1 VLARSLATALVYVL
15 AVSAAEA
22 PSFTPQQKRWWA
34 IQPLAK
40 PAPPEVKDANWSTN
54 EIDRFILAKLEAK
67 NLKPNPEASRY
78 TLIRRATLDLTGLPP
93 TPEEIQAFL
102 NDKTS
107 QAWERV
113 IDRLLASPH
122 YGERWARHWMDVARY
137 ADSDGFKADDTR
149 PHIWR
154 YRDWVIQSLNADKP
168 YARFVKEQIAG
179 DELYPGDTA
188 AKVAV
193 GFNRHFPDEYN
204 AAHIRLRR
212 QEMLNDITD
221 ATAYAFL
228 GVTVACARCHDHK
241 FDPIL
246 HKDYYRLQAFFAN
259 TRIDDDV
266 NLDDAQTRAQY
277 QAAYAKWDG
286 ATKAIREEMQA
297 LLKPIR
303 DKRSQ
308 ERLERF
314 PEDIQSILTMKPE
327 ARNAEQWMLY
337 HKAYPQVLFTDREL
351 ENGLKG
357 EQSKRYKELK
367 AQLAAFENIKPAEP
381 NLAQT
386 LADASTE
393 APSTH
398 VLRGG
403 AWDGQMEE
411 VQPGFLSILDA
422 APAKVQPLANS
433 TGRRSA
439 LASWIADPNNP
450 LSNRVFVNRVWHY
463 HFGQGIVATPN
474 DFGVMGA
481 RPSHRELL
489 DWLTVTFARED
500 GGSMKK
506 LHKRI
511 MMSSTYRQSSL
522 SREDGQ
528 KADAENKL
536 LWKFSRRRLEGEA
549 VRDSM
554 LAASGILNPKMG
566 GPGLFPPL
574 PDGAL
579 PKGYK
584 LWNVDEEESEQFRR
598 SVYIFVRRNLRYPM
612 FQSFDMPDT
621 HESCARRQAS
631 TTPDQALEL
640 MNGKLIARYAKF
652 FAERVANDKGL
663 DLRAQAERA
672 LRLAYARPVHPEEI
686 ASAVSFLE
694 KQEKISGS
702 REGALGDL
710 CHTLLSSNEF
720 LYLQ

>member
-1 VLARSLATALVYVL
+1 VRPLAIVLTLALTVV
-15 AVSAAEA
+15 AAEA

-34 IQPLAK
+34 IQPLVK
-40 PAPPEVKDANWSTN
+40 PPVPEVRNASWAAN
-54 EIDRFILAKLEAK
+54 EIDRFLLAKLEAK
-67 NLKPNPEASRY
+67 KLMPNPEADRH
-78 TLIRRATLDLTGLPP
+78 TLIRRVSLDLTGLPP
-93 TPEEIQAFL
+93 TAAEVQAFVED
-102 NDKTS
+102 NS
-107 QAWERV
+107 PQAWERV
-113 IDRLLASPH
+113 VDRLLASPA
-122 YGERWARHWMDVARY
+122 YGERWARHWLDVARY

-149 PHIWR
+149 PHVWR
-154 YRDWVIQSLNADKP
+154 YRDWVIESLNADKP
-168 YARFVKEQIAG
+168 FSRFVKEQIAG
-179 DELYPGDTA
+179 DELYPGEMA
-188 AKVAV
+188 ARVAV

-266 NLDDAQTRAQY
+266 ELDNAGEKARY
-277 QAAYAKWDG
+277 QAAYAKWDA
-286 ATKAIREEMQA
+286 ATKPIRDEMQA

-303 DKRSQ
+303 DVRSK
-308 ERLERF
+308 ERHERF
-314 PEDIQSILTMKPE
+314 PEDIQAILAKKFEDLNPE
-327 ARNAEQWMLY
+327 EQMLY
-337 HKAYPQVLFTDREL
+337 RKAYPQVIFTDGEL
-351 ENGLKG
+351 VNGLKG
-357 EQSKRYKELK
+357 EKAARYRELK
-367 AQLAAFENIKPAEP
+367 AQLASFDSMKPAP
-381 NLAQT
+381 PKLAQT
-386 LADASTE
+386 LVDESNR
-393 APSTH
+393 APKTY

-411 VQPGFLSILDA
+411 VEPGFLSILDP
-422 APAKVQPLANS
+422 APAKVTPLDKS

-439 LASWIADPNNP
+439 LAEWIASPTNP

-463 HFGQGIVATPN
+463 HFGQGLVATPN

-489 DWLTVTFARED
+489 DWLTVTFAQED
-500 GGSMKK
+500 GGSIKK

-511 MMSSTYRQSSL
+511 LMTAAYRQTSL
-522 SREDGQ
+522 SRPDGEQ
-528 KADAENKL
+528 ADPENKL
-536 LWKFSRRRLEGEA
+536 LWKFARRRLEAEA

-554 LAASGILNPKMG
+554 LQVSGLLNPKMG

-584 LWNVDEEESEQFRR
+584 LWNVDGDEPEHFRR

-621 HESCARRQAS
+621 HESCARRQTS
-631 TTPDQALEL
+631 VTPDQALEL
-640 MNGKLIARYAKF
+640 MNGKLVAVYAKG
-652 FAERVANDKGL
+652 FAEKVANDRGL
-663 DLRAQAERA
+663 DLRGQAERA
-672 LRLAYARPVHPEEI
+672 LRLAYARPIQADEVT
-686 ASAVSFLE
+686 AAAAFLE
-694 KQEKISGS
+694 KQERIAGS
-702 REGALGDL
+702 KEAALIDL

>member
-1 VLARSLATALVYVL
+1 M
-15 AVSAAEA
+15 
-22 PSFTPQQKRWWA
+22 QKRWWA
-34 IQPLAK
+34 IQPLSK
-40 PAPPEVKDANWSTN
+40 PAPPEVRNASWAAN
-54 EIDRFILAKLEAK
+54 EIDRFVLAKLEAK
-67 NLKPNPEASRY
+67 NLAPSPEADRY
-78 TLIRRATLDLTGLPP
+78 TLLRRASLDLIGLPP
-93 TPEEIQAFL
+93 TPEEVQAFL
-102 NDKTS
+102 NDKS
-107 QAWERV
+107 PQAWERV

-149 PHIWR
+149 PHVWR
-154 YRDWVIQSLNADKP
+154 YRDWVISSLNQDKP
-168 YARFVKEQIAG
+168 FARFVKEQIAG
-179 DELYPGDTA
+179 DELYPNDAA

-221 ATAYAFL
+221 ATAYTFL

-246 HKDYYRLQAFFAN
+246 HKDYYRLQSFFAN
-259 TRIDDDV
+259 IRIDDDV
-266 NLDDAQTRAQY
+266 NLDAAPARAAY
-277 QAAYAKWDG
+277 QAAYAKWDA
-286 ATKAIREEMQA
+286 ATAAIRQEMQA
-297 LLKPIR
+297 LLEPIR
-303 DKRSQ
+303 TKRSQ

-314 PEDIQSILTMKPE
+314 PEDIQAILTKP
-327 ARNAEQWMLY
+327 AAQRNPEEWLLY
-337 HKAYPQVLFTDREL
+337 HKAYPQLLFTDGEL
-351 ENGLKG
+351 VGGLKG
-357 EQSKRYKELK
+357 DQAKRYKELK
-367 AQLAAFENIKPAEP
+367 AELARFDSIKPAEP

-386 LADASTE
+386 LADASAT

-411 VQPGFLSILDA
+411 VQPGFLSILDP
-422 APAKVQPLANS
+422 APAKVQPLAQS

-439 LASWIADPNNP
+439 LAEWLASPTNP

-489 DWLTVTFARED
+489 DWLTVTFATED
-500 GGSMKK
+500 GGSIKK

-511 MMSSTYRQSSL
+511 MMSATYRQSSL
-522 SREDGQ
+522 SREDGE
-528 KADAENKL
+528 KADPENKL
-536 LWKFSRRRLEGEA
+536 LWKYSRRRLEAEA

-554 LAASGILNPKMG
+554 LAVSGLLNPKMG
-566 GPGLFPPL
+566 GPGVFPPL

-584 LWNVDEEESEQFRR
+584 LWSINDDESEHYRR

-621 HESCARRQAS
+621 HESCARRQTSA
-631 TTPDQALEL
+631 TPDQALEL
-640 MNGKLIARYAKF
+640 MNGKLIASYAKA
-652 FAERVANDKGL
+652 FAQRVANDRGI
-663 DLRAQAERA
+663 DAQGQAERA
-672 LRLAYARPVHPEEI
+672 LRLAYGRPLQPAEV
-686 ASAVSFLE
+686 ASAAAFLE
-694 KQEKISGS
+694 KQTPIAGS
-702 REGALGDL
+702 REAALLDL